1 MSIFLNQDI
10 IERMEKHAITT
21 FPDEC
26 CGFMFGGFSNGIVKV
41 EEISRVINAHPDSKA
56 RRFLISPEDYM
67 NAESY
72 ADENGY
78 ALVGVYHS
86 HPNHPAIPSEIDRQ
100 AALPGFSYIIFSIMD
115 GKPSDVT
122 AWELVEDRSEF
133 RAVEIEKEKE

>member
-1 MSIFLNQDI
+1 MAISVNKEILRQ
-10 IERMEKHAITT
+10 MEEHATIS

-26 CGFMFGGFSNGIVKV
+26 CGFMFGGFNNGNVRVEDIQSVKN
-41 EEISRVINAHPDSKA
+41 RHPGFKA
-56 RRFLISPEDYM
+56 KRYLISPDDYIT
-67 NAESY
+67 AEKF
-72 ADENGY
+72 ADENDLT
-78 ALVGVYHS
+78 LVGVYHS
-86 HPNHPAIPSEIDRQ
+86 HPNHPAFPSETDKQ

>member
-1 MSIFLNQDI
+1 MALSVNQEIFK
-10 IERMEKHAITT
+10 RMEEHATTT

-26 CGFMFGGFSNGIVKV
+26 CGFMFGGFSNGNVKV
-41 EEISRVINAHPDSKA
+41 EEISSVKNRHPDFKA
-56 RRFLISPEDYM
+56 KRFLISPDDYV
-67 NAESY
+67 NAEKF

-86 HPNHPAIPSEIDRQ
+86 HPNHPAIPSETDRQ
-100 AALPGFSYIIFSIMD
+100 SALPGFSYIIFSIMD

-133 RAVEIEKEKE
+133 RAVKIEKEKE